1 MSNFASI
8 EDLKKHLE
16 ERFDSTDKAKVS
28 VIYASN
34 TSGKTRLSKL
44 FCEENTSVLC
54 YNAFL
59 EDLFHWD
66 NESLILKLDKSDI
79 GKLIL
84 DEGLDVEIRNN
95 FMNLLGSK
103 IEPNID
109 ISSGNITFNIPMGR
123 LSNSEDNSGSLE
135 AVNKTENIKISKGEE
150 SLFIWALFYT
160 ILNFVV
166 DTLIEDKSNRST
178 DIFDNT
184 KYIVIDD
191 PVSSMD
197 DIRIVTIA
205 LSLLD
210 VIKKIIDNQD
220 KLENKLKILITT
232 HHTLFFNVMHGKDC
246 GGWKQEDYT
255 LSKLNN
261 EYVLNPQKCGSP
273 FAYHHVLISE
283 LKHAITTDSLEKY
296 HFNLFRCLLEK
307 TANFLGYTGHW
318 SIMLDDNDD
327 KKEIVKL
334 LDHYSHGQL
343 SEFESSIIERK
354 DKELFIN
361 AFNSFVRKYKWNY
374 DETYT
379 RTISE

>member
-8 EDLKKHLE
+8 GDLKKHLE

-123 LSNSEDNSGSLE
+123 LWG
-135 AVNKTENIKISKGEE
+135 
-150 SLFIWALFYT
+150 ALF
-160 ILNFVV
+160 FV
-166 DTLIEDKSNRST
+166 
-178 DIFDNT
+178 F
-184 KYIVIDD
+184 
-191 PVSSMD
+191 M
-197 DIRIVTIA
+197 
-205 LSLLD
+205 
-210 VIKKIIDNQD
+210 
-220 KLENKLKILITT
+220 
-232 HHTLFFNVMHGKDC
+232 TLFSYGC
-246 GGWKQEDYT
+246 
-255 LSKLNN
+255 
-261 EYVLNPQKCGSP
+261 
-273 FAYHHVLISE
+273 
-283 LKHAITTDSLEKY
+283 
-296 HFNLFRCLLEK
+296 
-307 TANFLGYTGHW
+307 
-318 SIMLDDNDD
+318 
-327 KKEIVKL
+327 
-334 LDHYSHGQL
+334 
-343 SEFESSIIERK
+343 
-354 DKELFIN
+354 
-361 AFNSFVRKYKWNY
+361 SFVLVFRFH
-374 DETYT
+374 
-379 RTISE
+379 I